1 MVQTAVQESAP
12 SVKEEHSYWSSMS
25 LLTVSGI
32 MLIIGVAWRIIDQFV
47 LGLGDTWLNIMP
59 SKLFPF
65 LIIVGFF
72 WKYRRPEIDSAL
84 GLSKNQ
90 LRVQLA
96 VGLVMGLIISG
107 LIDIGGTIAY
117 GLLLDPTYPLELHIL
132 NSTLLGYTLLFFLTN
147 AFLEESLFRGLLQ
160 NGLKTRFSANMAILL
175 SAIAF
180 GFWHAGWP
188 LLNGGPNVVREVSMM
203 VFFTTILGLLFGIYY
218 ERFSSGQSLT
228 GVIVAHT
235 IFNFVNENFKI
246 GPEPSMQG
254 PDMAFLTPGLLGMT
268 LVMFLIVFSTLF
280 FVFTRYK
287 IEQVSSFWKR
297 ITEKVQNMHPSLS
310 GTEPAENDN

>member
-1 MVQTAVQESAP
+1 MVQTTVQERPP
-12 SVKEEHSYWSSMS
+12 SVKEEHSFWSSLS

-32 MLIIGVAWRIIDQFV
+32 MLIIGIAWRVVDQFV
-47 LGLGDTWLNIMP
+47 LGLGDTWINIMP

-72 WKYRRPEIDSAL
+72 WRYRRPEIETAL
-84 GLSKNQ
+84 GLSRNQ
-90 LRVQLA
+90 MRVQLS
-96 VGLVMGLIISG
+96 VGLVMGLLISG
-107 LIDIGGTIAY
+107 LIDIGSTVVY
-117 GLLLDPTYPLELHIL
+117 GLLLDPSYPLELHIL
-132 NSTLLGYTLLFFLTN
+132 NPQLLGYTLLFFITN
-147 AFLEESLFRGLLQ
+147 AFLEETLFRGLLQ
-160 NGLKTRFSANMAILL
+160 NGLKTRFSANMAIVL

-188 LLNGGPNVVREVSMM
+188 LLNGGPNVAREVSMM
-203 VFFTTILGLLFGIYY
+203 VFFTTILGLLFGVYY

-254 PDMAFLTPGLLGMT
+254 PDMAFLTPGLLGYSHDT
-268 LVMFLIVFSTLF
+268 
-280 FVFTRYK
+280 K
-287 IEQVSSFWKR
+287 
-297 ITEKVQNMHPSLS
+297 
-310 GTEPAENDN
+310 

>member
-1 MVQTAVQESAP
+1 MVQATVQESDP
-12 SVKEEHSYWSSMS
+12 SMKEERSFWSSLN
-25 LLTVSGI
+25 LLTVSGF
-32 MLIIGVAWRIIDQFV
+32 MLIIGIAWRVVDQFV

-72 WKYRRPEIDSAL
+72 WKYRRSEIGSVL
-84 GLSKNQ
+84 GLSRNQ

-96 VGLVMGLIISG
+96 VGLVMGIMISG
-107 LIDIGGTIAY
+107 LIDIGGTVVY
-117 GLLLDPTYPLELHIL
+117 GLFVDPTYPLDLHIL
-132 NSTLLGYTLLFFLTN
+132 NPELLGYMLLFFLTN
-147 AFLEESLFRGLLQ
+147 AFLEETLFRGLLQ
-160 NGLKTRFSANMAILL
+160 NGLKTLFSANVAIVL

-203 VFFTTILGLLFGIYY
+203 VFFTFILGLLFGIYY

-235 IFNFVNENFKI
+235 IFNFVNENFKL

-254 PDMAFLTPGLLGMT
+254 PDMAFLTPGLLGTT
-268 LVMFLIVFSTLF
+268 LAMFLLTFSIFF
-280 FVFTRYK
+280 FVFGRYK
-287 IEQVSSFWKR
+287 IEQVSSLWHR
-297 ITEKVQNMHPSLS
+297 VTERERNIMPGLS
-310 GTEPAENDN
+310 RTEPAVNDN